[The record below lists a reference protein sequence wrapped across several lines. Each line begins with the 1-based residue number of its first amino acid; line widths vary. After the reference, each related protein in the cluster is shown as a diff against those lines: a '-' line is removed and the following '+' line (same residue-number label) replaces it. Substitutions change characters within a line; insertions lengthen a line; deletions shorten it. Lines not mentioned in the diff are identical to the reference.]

1 VALPRELAASAGD
14 VPVLPIARAERLDRW
29 NGFRIYGMGANY
41 ALRRSLFERI
51 GGFDEILG
59 GGGPLRSSQD
69 FDFQFRAY
77 RADAVVLLR
86 PEVVVDHYGLRTPEQ
101 WPGTLRA
108 YCIGNAAFY
117 VKHIR
122 CGDGVAAARLG
133 RAVLQ
138 LVARQV
144 RHLVDR
150 SRPSQGEHLRA
161 YLDGARESLRYPI
174 DRVRRLYL
182 PRDAAGT

>member
-1 VALPRELAASAGD
+1 
-14 VPVLPIARAERLDRW
+14 LPIERAERLDRR
-29 NGFRIYGMGANY
+29 NGLRIYGMGANY

-77 RADAVVLLR
+77 RAGAAVLLR
-86 PEVVVDHYGLRTPEQ
+86 PEVMVDHYGLRTPEQ
-101 WPGTLRA
+101 WPTTLRA

-122 CGDGVAAARLG
+122 CGDAVAAVRLG
-133 RAVLQ
+133 RSILK

-144 RHLVDR
+144 QHLVDR
-150 SRPSQGEHLRA
+150 KRPSQAEHLRA
-161 YLDGARESLRYPI
+161 YLDGALESLRYPV
-174 DRVRRLYL
+174 DRSRRLYL
-182 PRDAAGT
+182 PRSSPGA